1 MMTPKV
7 LAIITARSGSKRIP
21 GKNLL
26 QLGGKSLVELAVQS
40 AQQSEL
46 VSRIVLSTDDERIVA
61 AGRTAGAE
69 VPFVRPAELASD
81 MASSW
86 DVVRHAVKWYQD
98 NEDWTADIA
107 VLLQPSSPFRRA
119 EHIDGTI
126 RALLSSD
133 ASAALAVR
141 QADLPLTWMYNL
153 AADGAL
159 TSIGRMLDKT
169 DLSVNSEKLYQPCG
183 AVYAIRHQALFQ
195 MRHFADVPAVGY
207 VMDRIA
213 AWDIDEWWEFKV
225 AELLWEEVTP

>member
-7 LAIITARSGSKRIP
+7 LAIITARGGSKRIP

-40 AQQSEL
+40 GQQSKL
-46 VSRIVLSTDDERIVA
+46 VSRIVLSTDDEQIAA

-69 VPFVRPAELASD
+69 LPFMRPPGLASD
-81 MASSW
+81 IASSW
-86 DVVRHAVKWYQD
+86 DVVRHAVKWYED
-98 NEDWTADIA
+98 NQGWTADIA

-126 RALLSSD
+126 QALLSSD
-133 ASAALAVR
+133 ASAALSVR
-141 QADLPLTWMYNL
+141 QADLPLTWMYHL

-159 TSIGRMLDKT
+159 TSIGKMLDST
-169 DLSVNSEKLYQPCG
+169 EASVSTQKLYQPCG
-183 AVYAIRHQALFQ
+183 AVYAIRRETLFQ
-195 MRHFADVPAVGY
+195 MRHFADVPVVGY
-207 VMDRIA
+207 VMERIA

-225 AELLWEEVTP
+225 AELLWEEVNP